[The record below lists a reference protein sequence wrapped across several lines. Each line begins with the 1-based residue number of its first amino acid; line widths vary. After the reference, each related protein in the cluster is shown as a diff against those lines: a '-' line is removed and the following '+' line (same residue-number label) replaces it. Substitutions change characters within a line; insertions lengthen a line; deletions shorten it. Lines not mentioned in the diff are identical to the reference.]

1 MNAGPL
7 IRTLALT
14 RRAAA
19 RLAERTDRGAL
30 NRLSASCGHGA
41 TFGAGG
47 CSCAR
52 RRAELNGCQRD
63 EAVQR
68 LVDCVKSRW
77 RAPTQPSEPSQTAVG
92 VAPGQHDTCRRI
104 TAHVLLQLSRACRR
118 LLSLRST
125 SSGCVFLLFLYPA
138 AVSREQILHAS
149 PVRSS

>member
-14 RRAAA
+14 RRAAV
-19 RLAERTDRGAL
+19 RLAERTDHGAL
-30 NRLSASCGHGA
+30 NRLPASCGRGA
-41 TFGAGG
+41 TLGAGG

-52 RRAELNGCQRD
+52 RRAELKGCQRG

-77 RAPTQPSEPSQTAVG
+77 RAPTQPSEPSQTAAG

-104 TAHVLLQLSRACRR
+104 TAHVSLQLSRVRVSPPQFKIHVRR
-118 LLSLRST
+118 LCLFAPPVPSSHQQRPDST
-125 SSGCVFLLFLYPA
+125 
-138 AVSREQILHAS
+138 R
-149 PVRSS
+149 